1 MLVANIRS
9 DLPLNK
15 SPSRICTAKNR
26 EKYTHLWY
34 LDVCS
39 FEITDRAGPLR
50 IYSSTLIKN
59 ANEKSK
65 LDKTLSRF
73 GQYPAFKLGFGRA
86 CTRRGSGAEEA
97 WEGYPGAVGARVV
110 YLELP

>member
-1 MLVANIRS
+1 MAQALQATPQAVAASLPDVVCDLVILLSAR
-9 DLPLNK
+9 
-15 SPSRICTAKNR
+15 
-26 EKYTHLWY
+26 H
-34 LDVCS
+34 
-39 FEITDRAGPLR
+39 GPGR
-50 IYSSTLIKN
+50 H
-59 ANEKSK
+59 

-86 CTRRGSGAEEA
+86 CRRRGRGAEEA